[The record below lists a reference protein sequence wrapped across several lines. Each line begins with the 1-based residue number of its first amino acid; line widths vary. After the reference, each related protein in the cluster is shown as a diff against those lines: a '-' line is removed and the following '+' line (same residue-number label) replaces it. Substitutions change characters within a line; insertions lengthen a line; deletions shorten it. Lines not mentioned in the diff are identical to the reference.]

1 MLTVPKGRTSV
12 ISGSVGFPSQR
23 LCVTSGN
30 SLCQPTKV
38 GGALWSGMEASS
50 RSEAPMLG
58 LSFRG
63 HTGSFVSLFLG
74 VGVEMKHRE
83 EGARMLWG
91 LLRCPRSQPQ
101 CRLCVYSKWV
111 SMAGAVAQWKD
122 THLSHTGPWVRLLT
136 LQRKRKDRKS
146 LGSSL
151 AGECNPGRERWT
163 SARLCFA
170 VSTLAGHFEWCTMV
184 QSYSWL
190 SSWNIG

>member
-30 SLCQPTKV
+30 SLCQPTEV

-74 VGVEMKHRE
+74 VGVVVKHRE

-91 LLRCPRSQPQ
+91 LLRCPCSQPQ
-101 CRLCVYSKWV
+101 WHLCVYSKWV

-122 THLSHTGPWVRLLT
+122 TRLSHRA
-136 LQRKRKDRKS
+136 
-146 LGSSL
+146 LGSTPNT
-151 AGECNPGRERWT
+151 AKKKERQKVFGVLPC
-163 SARLCFA
+163 R
-170 VSTLAGHFEWCTMV
+170 
-184 QSYSWL
+184 
-190 SSWNIG
+190 